1 MTRRHTPESRPR
13 VQKPLVHVIGPQV
26 VSSQAPLSQALLE
39 VLHWFI
45 QSIVTG
51 TLGGADCCPHVAG
64 EETAAERL
72 PAGSI
77 LLPPTDTVL
86 AVRVLC
92 AQPLS
97 GSNANSNN
105 CNKLHEMTYPCY
117 YYPPAA
123 RPCVRPLTCIIS
135 FSLHNNTG
143 RQVLLL
149 YTLESC

>member
-1 MTRRHTPESRPR
+1 MTRRHTPENRPR

-39 VLHWFI
+39 VLHGSFSPPSQEPWEART
-45 QSIVTG
+45 VVL
-51 TLGGADCCPHVAG
+51 TLLVRKQLQRGYQL
-64 EETAAERL
+64 AASSFLQQTLCLRSE
-72 PAGSI
+72 SC
-77 LLPPTDTVL
+77 
-86 AVRVLC
+86 VRSH
-92 AQPLS
+92 S